1 MAAARNWP
9 GIAPRLLPVLV
20 PEQSEAP
27 EPECECRQTDV
38 DLFDARGC
46 EFHDPDSRWNV
57 AQRGITD
64 IQRVERYEAASAA
77 DESCPF

>member
-20 PEQSEAP
+20 PEQPEAP

-46 EFHDPDSRWNV
+46 ALHDPDSRWNV
-57 AQRGITD
+57 AQRGVSD
-64 IQRVERYEAASAA
+64 VARYEAASAA
-77 DESCPF
+77 DEICPF